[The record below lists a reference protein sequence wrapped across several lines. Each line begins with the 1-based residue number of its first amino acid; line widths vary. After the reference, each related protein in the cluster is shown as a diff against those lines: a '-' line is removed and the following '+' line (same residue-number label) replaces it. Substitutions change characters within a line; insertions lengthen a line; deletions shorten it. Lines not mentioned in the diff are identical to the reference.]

1 MILQAKN
8 LKKTF
13 QNGEKI
19 LSVLDNISIDI
30 DKGDCV
36 TIMGESGAGKSTLLN
51 IFGTLDSATS
61 GLLLLNNEDINHLS
75 KDQIAE
81 LRNKYLGF
89 VFQFHHLLPDFTA
102 YENVLI
108 PNEIAGNIVDD
119 KKAIELLAYIGLK
132 NRMDHFPSQLSGGER
147 LRVAVVRALINN
159 PRLLLADEPTGN
171 LDIGNAAKLIDLFK
185 QINKD
190 FGLALIITTHN
201 PKVANIGSKQYILEN
216 GTLSLL
222 DNVDTV

>member
-8 LKKTF
+8 LTKSF
-13 QNGEKI
+13 QNGEKT
-19 LSVLDNISIDI
+19 LSVLDNISINI

-36 TIMGESGAGKSTLLN
+36 TIMGESGVGKSTLLN
-51 IFGTLDSATS
+51 ILGTLDSVTS
-61 GLLLLNNEDINHLS
+61 GSLVLNNENINDLS

-108 PNEIAGNIVDD
+108 PNQIAGNNGD
-119 KKAIELLAYIGLK
+119 KKKANELLDYIGLK

-147 LRVAVVRALINN
+147 LRVAVIRALINN
-159 PRLLLADEPTGN
+159 PQLLLADEPTGN
-171 LDIGNAAKLIDLFK
+171 LDIGNSTKLIDLFK

-201 PKVANIGSKQYILEN
+201 PKVAMIGSKQYILEN
-216 GTLSLL
+216 GVLSLL
-222 DNVDTV
+222 DTI

>member
-1 MILQAKN
+1 MILQAKK
-8 LKKTF
+8 LTKSF

-30 DKGDCV
+30 DKGDCI

-51 IFGTLDSATS
+51 ILGTLDSATS
-61 GLLLLNNEDINHLS
+61 GLLLLNNEDINDLS

-81 LRNKYLGF
+81 IRNKYLGF
-89 VFQFHHLLPDFTA
+89 VFQFHHLLTDFTA

-108 PNEIAGNIVDD
+108 PNEIAGNVVDD

-147 LRVAVVRALINN
+147 LRVAVVRALMNN

-171 LDIGNAAKLIDLFK
+171 LDIGNAAKLMDLFK

>member
-8 LKKTF
+8 LTKSF
-13 QNGEKI
+13 QNGEKT
-19 LSVLDNISIDI
+19 LSVLDNISINI
-30 DKGDCV
+30 DKGDFV
-36 TIMGESGAGKSTLLN
+36 TIMGESGVGKSTLLN
-51 IFGTLDSATS
+51 ILGTLDSVTS
-61 GLLLLNNEDINHLS
+61 GSLVLNNENINDLS

-108 PNEIAGNIVDD
+108 PNQIAGNNGD
-119 KKAIELLAYIGLK
+119 KKKANELLDYIGLK

-147 LRVAVVRALINN
+147 LRVAVIRALINN
-159 PRLLLADEPTGN
+159 PQLLLADEPTGN
-171 LDIGNAAKLIDLFK
+171 LDIGNSTKLIDLFK

-201 PKVANIGSKQYILEN
+201 PKVAMIGSRQYILEN
-216 GTLSLL
+216 GVLSLL
-222 DNVDTV
+222 DTI

>member
-8 LKKTF
+8 LVKSF
-13 QNGEKI
+13 QNGEKV

-30 DKGDCV
+30 YQGDCV
-36 TIMGESGAGKSTLLN
+36 TIVGESGAGKSTLLN
-51 IFGTLDSATS
+51 ILGTLDTPTS
-61 GLLLLNNEDINHLS
+61 GLLILNNEDINDLS

-89 VFQFHHLLPDFTA
+89 AFQFHHLLSDFTA

-108 PNEIAGNIVDD
+108 PNQIAGNNGDY
-119 KKAIELLAYIGLK
+119 KKATELMDYIGLK

-147 LRVAVVRALINN
+147 LRVAVIRALMNN
-159 PRLLLADEPTGN
+159 PKLLLADEPTGN
-171 LDIGNAAKLIDLFK
+171 LDIGNAEKLIDMFK

-201 PKVANIGSKQYILEN
+201 PKVAMIGSKQYILED
-216 GTLSLL
+216 GALSLL
-222 DNVDTV
+222 DTI

>member
-8 LKKTF
+8 LTKSF

-19 LSVLDNISIDI
+19 LSVLENISIDI
-30 DKGDCV
+30 YQRDCL

-51 IFGTLDSATS
+51 ILGTLDSATS
-61 GLLLLNNEDINHLS
+61 GSLVLNNKNINDLS
-75 KDQIAE
+75 RNQIAE

-89 VFQFHHLLPDFTA
+89 IFQFHHLLPDFTA

-108 PNEIAGNIVDD
+108 PNQIAGNDGD
-119 KKAIELLAYIGLK
+119 RNKATELLDYIGLK

-147 LRVAVVRALINN
+147 LRVAVVRALMNN
-159 PRLLLADEPTGN
+159 PQLLLADEPTGN
-171 LDIGNAAKLIDLFK
+171 LDIRNSTKLMDLFK

-190 FGLALIITTHN
+190 FDLALIITTHN
-201 PKVANIGSKQYILEN
+201 PKVAMIGSKQYILEN
-216 GTLSLL
+216 GKLSLL
-222 DNVDTV
+222 DTI

>member
-8 LKKTF
+8 LTKSF

-171 LDIGNAAKLIDLFK
+171 LDIGNAEKLIDLFK

-201 PKVANIGSKQYILEN
+201 PKVAKIGSKQYILEN

-222 DNVDTV
+222 DNVYTV

>member
-1 MILQAKN
+1 MILQAIN
-8 LKKTF
+8 LTKSF
-13 QNGEKI
+13 QNGEKV
-19 LSVLDNISIDI
+19 LSVLDKVSIEINKRDFI
-30 DKGDCV
+30 

-51 IFGTLDSATS
+51 ILGTLDSATS
-61 GLLLLNNEDINHLS
+61 GSLLLNNEDVNDFS

-108 PNEIAGNIVDD
+108 PNEIAGKDVDH

-147 LRVAVVRALINN
+147 LRVAVIRALMNN

-201 PKVANIGSKQYILEN
+201 PKVAKIGSKQYILEN

-222 DNVDTV
+222 HNVDTV

>member
-8 LKKTF
+8 LTKSF

-61 GLLLLNNEDINHLS
+61 GLLLLNNEDINDLS

-81 LRNKYLGF
+81 IRNKYLGF

-108 PNEIAGNIVDD
+108 PNEIAGKNVDD

-147 LRVAVVRALINN
+147 LRVAVIRALMNN

-171 LDIGNAAKLIDLFK
+171 LDIGNAAKLMDLFK

>member
-8 LKKTF
+8 LTKSF

-19 LSVLDNISIDI
+19 LSVLENISIDI
-30 DKGDCV
+30 YQRDCV

-51 IFGTLDSATS
+51 ILGTLDSATS
-61 GLLLLNNEDINHLS
+61 GSLVLNNKNIKDLS
-75 KDQIAE
+75 RNQIAE

-89 VFQFHHLLPDFTA
+89 IFQFHHLLPDFTA

-108 PNEIAGNIVDD
+108 PNQIAGNDGD
-119 KKAIELLAYIGLK
+119 NKKATELLDFIGLK

-147 LRVAVVRALINN
+147 LRVAVIRALMNN
-159 PRLLLADEPTGN
+159 PQLLLADEPTGN
-171 LDIGNAAKLIDLFK
+171 LDIGNSTKLMDLFK

-190 FGLALIITTHN
+190 FNLALIITTHN
-201 PKVANIGSKQYILEN
+201 PKVAMIGSKQYILEN
-216 GTLSLL
+216 GKLSLL
-222 DNVDTV
+222 DTI

>member
-8 LKKTF
+8 LVKSF
-13 QNGEKI
+13 QNGEKVF
-19 LSVLDNISIDI
+19 SVLDNISIDI
-30 DKGDCV
+30 YQGDCV
-36 TIMGESGAGKSTLLN
+36 TIVGESGAGKSTLLN
-51 IFGTLDSATS
+51 ILGTLDTPTS
-61 GLLLLNNEDINHLS
+61 GLLILNNEDINVLS

-108 PNEIAGNIVDD
+108 PNEIAGKDVDH

-171 LDIGNAAKLIDLFK
+171 LDIGNAEKLIDLFK

-201 PKVANIGSKQYILEN
+201 PKVAKIGSKQYILEN

-222 DNVDTV
+222 DNVYTV